1 MKNKIRKSIFI
12 ILTLFIACSKQ
23 SPTTLVGEAI
33 IANVANPEE
42 GLDLEYLWEFTNL
55 PDQSSISNSDIDS
68 GEDDLSITFIPDVSG
83 TYSLEVSVF
92 QYNDEISTQSF
103 HFEVLDNENL
113 VSDIKDESNI
123 SESDEILEKNDD
135 LLYRSDAPKWFE
147 SEDILEITTE
157 MENDKLLPKPQ
168 IKEDSE
174 RIIPSSPKKVETKKT
189 TKSIRGQS
197 IPYDKNRFTIQ
208 IASKK
213 ELSDAKQVAVD
224 LIDAGYDAYIQK
236 ALFKE
241 TNETWYR
248 IRVGSYQNKDTAIAV
263 AESLSKNRPEKAWV
277 DYVRFEK

>member
-68 GEDDLSITFIPDVSG
+68 GEDDLSITFIPDVPG

-123 SESDEILEKNDD
+123 SESDEILAKNDD
-135 LLYRSDAPKWFE
+135 LLYRNDAPKWFE

-277 DYVRFEK
+277 DYVRLEK

>member
-68 GEDDLSITFIPDVSG
+68 GEDDLSITFIPDVPG

-123 SESDEILEKNDD
+123 SESDEILAKNDD
-135 LLYRSDAPKWFE
+135 PLYRSDAPKWFE
-147 SEDILEITTE
+147 SEDIFEITTK

-277 DYVRFEK
+277 DYVRLEK

>member
-12 ILTLFIACSKQ
+12 ILTLFIACLKQ

-68 GEDDLSITFIPDVSG
+68 GEDDLSITFIPDVPG

-123 SESDEILEKNDD
+123 SESDEILAKNDD

-157 MENDKLLPKPQ
+157 MENDKLIPKPQ

-277 DYVRFEK
+277 DYVRLEK

>member
-33 IANVANPEE
+33 IANVSNPEE

-68 GEDDLSITFIPDVSG
+68 GEDDFSITFIPDVSG

-123 SESDEILEKNDD
+123 SESDEILAKNDD

-277 DYVRFEK
+277 DYVRLEK

>member
-55 PDQSSISNSDIDS
+55 PDQSSITNSDIDS
-68 GEDDLSITFIPDVSG
+68 GEDDLSITFIPDVPG

-123 SESDEILEKNDD
+123 SESDEILAKNDD
-135 LLYRSDAPKWFE
+135 PLYRSDAPKWFE
-147 SEDILEITTE
+147 SEDIFEITTE

-277 DYVRFEK
+277 DYVRLEK

>member
-55 PDQSSISNSDIDS
+55 PDQSSITNSDIDS
-68 GEDDLSITFIPDVSG
+68 GEDDLSITFIPDVPG

-123 SESDEILEKNDD
+123 LESDEILAKNDD

-147 SEDILEITTE
+147 SEDIFEITTE

-277 DYVRFEK
+277 DYVRLEK

>member
-68 GEDDLSITFIPDVSG
+68 GEDDLSITFIPDVPG

-123 SESDEILEKNDD
+123 STSDEILAKNDD
-135 LLYRSDAPKWFE
+135 PLYRSDAPKWFE

-277 DYVRFEK
+277 DYVRLEK

>member
-68 GEDDLSITFIPDVSG
+68 GEDDLSITFIPDAQG

-123 SESDEILEKNDD
+123 SESDEILAKNDD

-224 LIDAGYDAYIQK
+224 LIDSGYDAYIQK

-277 DYVRFEK
+277 DYVRLEK

>member
-55 PDQSSISNSDIDS
+55 PDQSSITNSDIDS
-68 GEDDLSITFIPDVSG
+68 GEDDLSITFIPDVPG

-123 SESDEILEKNDD
+123 LESDEILAKNDD

-157 MENDKLLPKPQ
+157 MENDKLIPKPQ

-248 IRVGSYQNKDTAIAV
+248 IRVGSYKNKDTAIAV

-277 DYVRFEK
+277 DYVRLEK

>member
-23 SPTTLVGEAI
+23 SSTTLVGEAI

-68 GEDDLSITFIPDVSG
+68 GEDDLSITFIPDVPG

-123 SESDEILEKNDD
+123 STSDEILAKNDD
-135 LLYRSDAPKWFE
+135 PLYRSDAPKWFE
-147 SEDILEITTE
+147 SENIFEITTE

-277 DYVRFEK
+277 DYVRLEK

>member
-68 GEDDLSITFIPDVSG
+68 GEDDLSITFIPDVPG

-277 DYVRFEK
+277 DYVRLEK

>member
-68 GEDDLSITFIPDVSG
+68 GEDDLSITFIPDVPG

-123 SESDEILEKNDD
+123 STSDEILAKNDD
-135 LLYRSDAPKWFE
+135 PLYRSDAPKWFE
-147 SEDILEITTE
+147 SEDIFEITTE

-277 DYVRFEK
+277 DYVRLEK

>member
-68 GEDDLSITFIPDVSG
+68 GEDDFSITFIPDVSG

-123 SESDEILEKNDD
+123 STSDEILAKNDD
-135 LLYRSDAPKWFE
+135 PLYRSDAPKWFE

-174 RIIPSSPKKVETKKT
+174 RIIPSSPKKVEIKKT
-189 TKSIRGQS
+189 TNSIRGQS

-277 DYVRFEK
+277 DYVRLEK

>member
-23 SPTTLVGEAI
+23 SSTTLVGEAI

-68 GEDDLSITFIPDVSG
+68 GEDDLSITFIPDVPG

-123 SESDEILEKNDD
+123 SESDEILAKNDD

-147 SEDILEITTE
+147 SEDIFEITTE

-168 IKEDSE
+168 IKEYSE

-277 DYVRFEK
+277 DYVRLEK

>member
-68 GEDDLSITFIPDVSG
+68 GEDDLSITFIPDVPG

-123 SESDEILEKNDD
+123 SESDEILAKNDD

-213 ELSDAKQVAVD
+213 ELSDAKLVAVD

-277 DYVRFEK
+277 DYVRLEK

>member
-55 PDQSSISNSDIDS
+55 PDQSSITNSDIDS
-68 GEDDLSITFIPDVSG
+68 GEDDLSITFIPDVPG

-103 HFEVLDNENL
+103 HFEVLDNESL

-123 SESDEILEKNDD
+123 SESDETLAKNDD

-157 MENDKLLPKPQ
+157 MENDKLIPKPQ

-277 DYVRFEK
+277 DYVRLEK

>member
-123 SESDEILEKNDD
+123 SESDEILAKNDD
-135 LLYRSDAPKWFE
+135 LLNRSDAPKWFE

-157 MENDKLLPKPQ
+157 MENDKLLPNPQ

-277 DYVRFEK
+277 DYVRLEK

>member
-23 SPTTLVGEAI
+23 SPTTLVGESI

-68 GEDDLSITFIPDVSG
+68 GEDDLSITFIPDVPG

-123 SESDEILEKNDD
+123 STSDEILAKNDD
-135 LLYRSDAPKWFE
+135 PLYRSDAPKWFE

-277 DYVRFEK
+277 DYVRLEK

>member
-55 PDQSSISNSDIDS
+55 PDQSSITNSDIDS
-68 GEDDLSITFIPDVSG
+68 GEDDLSITFIPDVPG

-123 SESDEILEKNDD
+123 SESDEILAKNDD
-135 LLYRSDAPKWFE
+135 PLYRSNSPKWFE

-277 DYVRFEK
+277 DYVRLEK

>member
-1 MKNKIRKSIFI
+1 MHLCSSSIQIPLIYIMKNKIRKSIFI

-68 GEDDLSITFIPDVSG
+68 GEDDLSITFIPDVPG

-123 SESDEILEKNDD
+123 LESDEILAKNDD
-135 LLYRSDAPKWFE
+135 LQISAKK
-147 SEDILEITTE
+147 IT
-157 MENDKLLPKPQ
+157 
-168 IKEDSE
+168 
-174 RIIPSSPKKVETKKT
+174 
-189 TKSIRGQS
+189 
-197 IPYDKNRFTIQ
+197 
-208 IASKK
+208 
-213 ELSDAKQVAVD
+213 
-224 LIDAGYDAYIQK
+224 
-236 ALFKE
+236 
-241 TNETWYR
+241 
-248 IRVGSYQNKDTAIAV
+248 
-263 AESLSKNRPEKAWV
+263 EKI
-277 DYVRFEK
+277 

>member
-68 GEDDLSITFIPDVSG
+68 GEDDLSITFIPDVPG

-123 SESDEILEKNDD
+123 LESDEILAKNDD

-157 MENDKLLPKPQ
+157 MENDKLIPKPQ

-277 DYVRFEK
+277 DYVRLEK

>member
-55 PDQSSISNSDIDS
+55 PDQSSITNSDIDS
-68 GEDDLSITFIPDVSG
+68 GEDDLSITFIPDVPG

-123 SESDEILEKNDD
+123 STSDEILAKNDD
-135 LLYRSDAPKWFE
+135 PLYRSDAPKWFE
-147 SEDILEITTE
+147 SENIFEITTE

-168 IKEDSE
+168 IKEDSK
-174 RIIPSSPKKVETKKT
+174 RIIPSSPKKVEIKKT
-189 TKSIRGQS
+189 TNSIRGQS

-277 DYVRFEK
+277 DYVRLEK